1 MNKPTYVGSSDVIA
15 VEVDDGAY
23 EGFSSSKI
31 KSLISER
38 DSLINI
44 LNSKSQINTPI
55 KNDDRIINQLKG
67 DIQKKEEQIATLN
80 IRIDELNQEVSTLK
94 SNQNTGG
101 YTQSDIDAKDKTIRS
116 LNSEISRLRNQIK
129 EKDRLINALNEQIG
143 VINY

>member
-1 MNKPTYVGSSDVIA
+1 MV
-15 VEVDDGAY
+15 
-23 EGFSSSKI
+23 

-94 SNQNTGG
+94 SNQNPGG
-101 YTQSDIDAKDKTIRS
+101 YSQSDIDAKDKTIRS
-116 LNSEISRLRNQIK
+116 LNSEISKLRNQIK

-143 VINY
+143 VN

>member
-1 MNKPTYVGSSDVIA
+1 M
-15 VEVDDGAY
+15 
-23 EGFSSSKI
+23 
-31 KSLISER
+31 
-38 DSLINI
+38 
-44 LNSKSQINTPI
+44 
-55 KNDDRIINQLKG
+55 
-67 DIQKKEEQIATLN
+67 
-80 IRIDELNQEVSTLK
+80 K